1 MTVLVLF
8 DIDGTMLLAHGA
20 GRRSVHQAMMD
31 VFGATGP
38 QQHPFDGKTDPQI
51 VHELGTMAGI
61 ATDEIHQR
69 MDEALARY
77 YQYLEQDI
85 TGAPH
90 TVELLPGVTALLD
103 ALEAR
108 DDVMLGLLTG
118 NIEPGASLKLRA
130 VNIAFE
136 RFVVGAYGSDA
147 ASRPALPA
155 IAQSRAAARLGT
167 HAFPGD
173 RIVILGDTPHDMTC
187 GREIGARAIGV
198 ETGRFRA
205 ADLEPYNP
213 LAVFKDLT
221 DTAAVVSAITSVL
234 PGRTA

>member
-20 GRRSVHQAMMD
+20 GRRSVHQAMVD
-31 VFGATGP
+31 VFGASGP
-38 QQHPFDGKTDPQI
+38 EHHPFDGKTDPQI
-51 VHELGTMAGI
+51 IRELGTMAGI
-61 ATDEIHQR
+61 AEGTIQQR
-69 MDEALARY
+69 MTAALDRY
-77 YQYLEQDI
+77 YQYLEADI
-85 TGAPH
+85 TGAPD

-118 NIEPGASLKLRA
+118 NIESGASLKLRA

-155 IAQSRAAARLGT
+155 IAQARAAARLGT
-167 HAFPGD
+167 DLPGS
-173 RIVILGDTPHDMTC
+173 RIVIIGDTPHDLTC
-187 GREIGARAIGV
+187 GRDIGAHAIGV

-205 ADLEPYNP
+205 ADLHPYNP
-213 LAVFKDLT
+213 LAVFTNLT
-221 DTAAVVSAITSVL
+221 DTSSVVSAITSVAAE
-234 PGRTA
+234 RAA

>member
-8 DIDGTMLLAHGA
+8 DIDGTILLAHGA
-20 GRRSVHQAMMD
+20 GRRSVHQAMVD

-38 QQHPFDGKTDPQI
+38 QTHPFDGKTDPQI
-51 VHELGTMAGI
+51 VRELATMAGI
-61 ATDEIHQR
+61 ADEIIHER
-69 MDEALARY
+69 MNAALDRY
-77 YQYLEQDI
+77 YEYLDADI

-118 NIEPGASLKLRA
+118 NIEAGASLKLRA

-147 ASRPALPA
+147 PSRPALPA
-155 IAQSRAAARLGT
+155 IAQARASARIG
-167 HAFPGD
+167 ADFPGS
-173 RIVILGDTPHDMTC
+173 RIIIIGDTPHDLTC
-187 GREIGARAIGV
+187 GREIGAHAIGV

-205 ADLEPYNP
+205 DDLHPYHP
-213 LAVFKDLT
+213 LAVFADLT
-221 DTAAVVSAITSVL
+221 NTDAVVAAIDSV
-234 PGRTA
+234 RTERAG

>member
-20 GRRSVHQAMMD
+20 GRRCVHQAMID
-31 VFGATGP
+31 VFGVTGP
-38 QQHPFDGKTDPQI
+38 QTHPFDGKTDPQI
-51 VHELGTMAGI
+51 VRELATMAGI
-61 ATDEIHQR
+61 ADDIIDER
-69 MDEALARY
+69 MTTALDRY
-77 YQYLEQDI
+77 YEYLDADI

-108 DDVMLGLLTG
+108 DDMMLGLLTG
-118 NIEPGASLKLRA
+118 NIEVGASLKLRA

-147 ASRPALPA
+147 PSRPALPA
-155 IAQSRAAARLGT
+155 IAQARASARIG
-167 HAFPGD
+167 ADFPGA
-173 RIVILGDTPHDMTC
+173 RIVIIGDTPHDLTC
-187 GREIGARAIGV
+187 GREIGAHAIGV

-205 ADLEPYNP
+205 ADLHSYHP
-213 LAVFKDLT
+213 LAVFADLT
-221 DTAAVVSAITSVL
+221 NTDAVVAAIDSVRVERA
-234 PGRTA
+234 G